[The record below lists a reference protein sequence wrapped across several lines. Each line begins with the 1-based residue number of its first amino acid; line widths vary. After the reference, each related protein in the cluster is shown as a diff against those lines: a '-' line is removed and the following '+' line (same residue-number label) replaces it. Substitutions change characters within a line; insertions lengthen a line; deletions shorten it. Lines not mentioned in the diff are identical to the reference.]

1 MRSSFEG
8 DRRRDQRLVGA
19 GWRVIRITGRQLT
32 FEPELVVATL
42 TRALALLR

>member
-8 DRRRDQRLVGA
+8 DRRRDQRLTTA
-19 GWRVIRITGRQLT
+19 GWTVLRVTARQLV

-42 TRALALLR
+42 TRALALQR